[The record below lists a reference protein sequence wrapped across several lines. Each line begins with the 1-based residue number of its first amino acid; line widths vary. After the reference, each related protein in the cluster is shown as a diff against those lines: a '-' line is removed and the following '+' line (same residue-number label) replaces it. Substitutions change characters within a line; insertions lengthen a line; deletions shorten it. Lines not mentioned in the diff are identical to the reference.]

1 MHTYTSHLH
10 YVTDV
15 ALKLFLTRCTPG
27 FFEITFVQLSVCL
40 SLVCV
45 FALEATNNYSHEMK
59 PELPVKQV
67 VLVSV
72 VYIQHLPSIFFE
84 TVALVMKHTAN
95 SC

>member
-1 MHTYTSHLH
+1 MQNVSSLIITSLLKHSLCIPTYTSHLH

-45 FALEATNNYSHEMK
+45 FALEATNNYSHEVK
-59 PELPVKQV
+59 PE
-67 VLVSV
+67 
-72 VYIQHLPSIFFE
+72 
-84 TVALVMKHTAN
+84 
-95 SC
+95 